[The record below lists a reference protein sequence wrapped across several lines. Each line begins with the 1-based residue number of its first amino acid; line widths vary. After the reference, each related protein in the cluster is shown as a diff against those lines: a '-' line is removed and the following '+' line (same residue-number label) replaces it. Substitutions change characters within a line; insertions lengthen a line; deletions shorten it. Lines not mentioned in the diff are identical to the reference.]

1 MIKTLTELNA
11 YLGKGVDRLRKR
23 DAENILYNLYMNG
36 INKYKECDGD
46 GDEFGKGFYYCQQ
59 AMATAMSDMLDSV
72 FARRKIKPQG
82 NENGKAI

>member
-23 DAENILYNLYMNG
+23 DAENILYNLYING

-46 GDEFGKGFYYCQQ
+46 GDEFGKGFYY
-59 AMATAMSDMLDSV
+59 
-72 FARRKIKPQG
+72 
-82 NENGKAI
+82 